1 MTIQPYHN
9 EITNQTIKQFIAISH
24 ELEQMRSQI
33 GMLKQ
38 KLEQQTIV
46 NDRHIRNSMK
56 SKISDLNRTVRGTIF
71 AGIFAVVFA
80 PVTFYINGCSL
91 AFIIA
96 TAVMLAVCLGLTI
109 VQKINLGRMMDLSQG
124 NLVET
129 AEKLSKVRTHYKEW
143 YKIAIPMIIVWGGWM
158 IYEMV
163 NVLGV
168 DSPTAIGFYCGAG
181 VGLLIGGIIGAR
193 INRKVVQQANEILV
207 QIEELQRP

>member
-1 MTIQPYHN
+1 MENNTLL
-9 EITNQTIKQFIAISH
+9 SH

-56 SKISDLNRTVRGTIF
+56 SKISDLKRTVRGTIF

-80 PVTFYINGCSL
+80 PMTFYINGCSL

>member
-1 MTIQPYHN
+1 MENNTTLLSY
-9 EITNQTIKQFIAISH
+9 
-24 ELEQMRSQI
+24 ELEQMRTQI

-38 KLEQQTIV
+38 KLEQQAIV

-80 PVTFYINGCSL
+80 PVTFYIQGCSL
-91 AFIIA
+91 IFVIA

-109 VQKINLGRMMDLSQG
+109 VQKVNLGRMMDLSQD
-124 NLVET
+124 NLVKT

-143 YKIAIPMIIVWGGWM
+143 YRIAIPMILVWVGWM

-163 NVLGV
+163 QAIGV
-168 DSPTAIGFYCGAG
+168 ESPTAMGFYCGAG
-181 VGLLIGGIIGAR
+181 VGLIIGGIVGAR
-193 INRKVVQQANEILV
+193 INRKVVRQASEILS
-207 QIEELQRP
+207 QIEELQQS

>member
-1 MTIQPYHN
+1 MENNTLL
-9 EITNQTIKQFIAISH
+9 SH

-56 SKISDLNRTVRGTIF
+56 SKISDLNQTVRGTIF

-80 PVTFYINGCSL
+80 PMTFYINGCSL

-109 VQKINLGRMMDLSQG
+109 VQKINLGRMTDLSQG

-129 AEKLSKVRTHYKEW
+129 AEKLSKIRTHYKEW
-143 YKIAIPMIIVWGGWM
+143 YKIAIPMILVWVGWM

-163 NVLGV
+163 NVLGL

-181 VGLLIGGIIGAR
+181 VGLIIGGIIGSR
-193 INRKVVQQANEILV
+193 INRKVVRQANEILA
-207 QIEELQRP
+207 QIEELQHS